1 MTMSSSPSSID
12 LIEAMGVEEEGV
24 MFALV
29 N

>member
-1 MTMSSSPSSID
+1 MTMSHDPSVID

>member
-1 MTMSSSPSSID
+1 MSITSSPSGID
-12 LIEAMGVEEEGV
+12 LIEAMGSKEEGV